1 MGVQDVVARLNKS
14 KSANT
19 AKPINTFTI
28 PPVPKRKIIMTDDKR
43 LPPSPAA
50 SPTSTMANS
59 SNKESLPTASGIASM
74 MQRFEQSSRS
84 PSPKSSPSPSPS
96 PKPSPSPSPSSSP
109 KPKPSPSQQVNKLP
123 TPPESPSER
132 QNKMNVTQTPRDVN
146 SLFKFDTTASEIV
159 DLFQT
164 LVDQNTAA
172 EEYIKTL
179 KQDVEKFSSD
189 ATKVRD
195 YEIRVE
201 YLALKLEQVSEERD
215 YFENELNELAHKQKQ
230 NVVMSSPL
238 SPAFSQI
245 DQHDIIIEDEQKL
258 QSQNNDAYMA
268 DLLNVYEEISDQDEN
283 EGDDMQLFD
292 EQSASQIQSQQ
303 EEIEILNDK
312 LVECDRGVQITLMK
326 YVADLETQRL
336 ETKALKQVVKKQDEL
351 ITKLET
357 KINTTPEDSDELLK
371 EQVEVQRVEL
381 ENKREL
387 LAQLLN
393 EREDLLRRLNSNQ
406 RNSILR
412 RSSIELLTNVINNR
426 PASFSSV
433 GSSSSRGTPPLT
445 APPKQPLP
453 PLPAPSSSSA

>member
-14 KSANT
+14 KSAN
-19 AKPINTFTI
+19 ASKPTSTI
-28 PPVPKRKIIMTDDKR
+28 PPVPKRKMVMTVDDKR
-43 LPPSPAA
+43 LPPSPAM
-50 SPTSTMANS
+50 SPTSTINS
-59 SNKESLPTASGIASM
+59 TSTSKRDDHTPTASGIASM
-74 MQRFEQSSRS
+74 MQRFEQTS
-84 PSPKSSPSPSPS
+84 PLTTT
-96 PKPSPSPSPSSSP
+96 
-109 KPKPSPSQQVNKLP
+109 KLP
-123 TPPESPSER
+123 SPPESPSQQ
-132 QNKMNVTQTPRDVN
+132 QNKLNVTQKPRDAHA
-146 SLFKFDTTASEIV
+146 LFKFDATASEMV

-164 LVDQNTAA
+164 LLDQNAAA

-179 KQDVEKFSSD
+179 KQDVEKYASD

-215 YFENELNELAHKQKQ
+215 YFEKELNELAHKQKQ
-230 NVVMSSPL
+230 QQQQQQNTAIMSSPM

-245 DQHDIIIEDEQKL
+245 DQRDIVIEDEQKL

-268 DLLNVYEEISDQDEN
+268 DLLNVYEEISDQDDHEGG
-283 EGDDMQLFD
+283 GDDMQLFD

-312 LVECDRGVQITLMK
+312 LIECDRGVQITLMK
-326 YVADLETQRL
+326 LEA
-336 ETKALKQVVKKQDEL
+336 KALKQVVKKQDEL

-357 KINTTPEDSDELLK
+357 KIKETPAESPDELLK

-406 RNSILR
+406 RNSLLR
-412 RSSIELLTNVINNR
+412 RSSIELLTNIINNNR

-433 GSSSSRGTPPLT
+433 ASSSGRGTPPLT

-453 PLPAPSSSSA
+453 PLPSPTSSSTA

>member
-19 AKPINTFTI
+19 SKPTSSI
-28 PPVPKRKIIMTDDKR
+28 PPVPKRKIVMTVDDKR
-43 LPPSPAA
+43 LPPSPAM
-50 SPTSTMANS
+50 SPTSTIAS
-59 SNKESLPTASGIASM
+59 SSRKDENPPTANGIASM
-74 MQRFEQSSRS
+74 MQRFEQKS
-84 PSPKSSPSPSPS
+84 PLPTTTTTTATTTTTTTTTT
-96 PKPSPSPSPSSSP
+96 
-109 KPKPSPSQQVNKLP
+109 KLP
-123 TPPESPSER
+123 SPPESPSPQ
-132 QNKMNVTQTPRDVN
+132 QNKLNVTQKPRDAH
-146 SLFKFDTTASEIV
+146 SLFKFDATASEIV
-159 DLFQT
+159 DLFQS
-164 LVDQNTAA
+164 LLDQNAAA

-179 KQDVEKFSSD
+179 KQDVEKYASD

-215 YFENELNELAHKQKQ
+215 YFEKELNELAHKQKQ
-230 NVVMSSPL
+230 TTVMSSPL
-238 SPAFSQI
+238 SPAYSQI
-245 DQHDIIIEDEQKL
+245 GQRDIVIEDEQKL

-268 DLLNVYEEISDQDEN
+268 DLLNVYEEISDQDDHEG
-283 EGDDMQLFD
+283 GDDMQLFD

-312 LVECDRGVQITLMK
+312 LIECDRGVQITLMK

-336 ETKALKQVVKKQDEL
+336 EAKALKQVVKKQDEL

-357 KINTTPEDSDELLK
+357 KIKEVPENPDELLK

-406 RNSILR
+406 RNSVLR
-412 RSSIELLTNVINNR
+412 RSSIELLTNIINNR

-433 GSSSSRGTPPLT
+433 ASSSGRGTPPLT

-453 PLPAPSSSSA
+453 PLPSPTSSSSA

>member
-19 AKPINTFTI
+19 SKPTTTI
-28 PPVPKRKIIMTDDKR
+28 PPVPKRRIGMTVDEKR
-43 LPPSPAA
+43 LPPSPAM
-50 SPTSTMANS
+50 SPTSTITSS
-59 SNKESLPTASGIASM
+59 SNNKKSENTPTASGIASM
-74 MQRFEQSSRS
+74 MQKFEQTS
-84 PSPKSSPSPSPS
+84 PLPAPSHATAA
-96 PKPSPSPSPSSSP
+96 
-109 KPKPSPSQQVNKLP
+109 KLP
-123 TPPESPSER
+123 SPPESPSQQ
-132 QNKMNVTQTPRDVN
+132 QNKLNVTQMPRDAN
-146 SLFKFDTTASEIV
+146 PLLKFDATASEIV

-164 LVDQNTAA
+164 LLDQNAAA
-172 EEYIKTL
+172 EEYIKAL
-179 KQDVEKFSSD
+179 KQDVEKYASD

-215 YFENELNELAHKQKQ
+215 YFEKELNELAHKQKQ
-230 NVVMSSPL
+230 NVIMSSPL

-245 DQHDIIIEDEQKL
+245 DQQDIVIEDEQKL

-268 DLLNVYEEISDQDEN
+268 DLLNVYEEISDHDDHEG
-283 EGDDMQLFD
+283 GDDMQLFD

-312 LVECDRGVQITLMK
+312 LIECDRGVQITLMK

-336 ETKALKQVVKKQDEL
+336 EAKALKQVVKKQDEL
-351 ITKLET
+351 ITKLEA
-357 KINTTPEDSDELLK
+357 KIKDTPENPDELLK

-412 RSSIELLTNVINNR
+412 RSSIELLTNVISNR

-433 GSSSSRGTPPLT
+433 ASSSGRGTPPLT

-453 PLPAPSSSSA
+453 PLPSPTSSSSA

>member
-19 AKPINTFTI
+19 TSKPTSSI
-28 PPVPKRKIIMTDDKR
+28 PPVPKRKIVMTTVDDKR
-43 LPPSPAA
+43 LPPSPAM
-50 SPTSTMANS
+50 SPTSTITANS
-59 SNKESLPTASGIASM
+59 SSNRRDDATPTASGIASM
-74 MQRFEQSSRS
+74 MQRFEQTSAVPTTTTSTTTT
-84 PSPKSSPSPSPS
+84 
-96 PKPSPSPSPSSSP
+96 
-109 KPKPSPSQQVNKLP
+109 KLP
-123 TPPESPSER
+123 SPPESPSQQ
-132 QNKMNVTQTPRDVN
+132 QNKLNVTQKPRDAH
-146 SLFKFDTTASEIV
+146 SLFKFDATASEIV

-164 LVDQNTAA
+164 LLDQNAAA
-172 EEYIKTL
+172 EEYIQTL
-179 KQDVEKFSSD
+179 KQDVEKYASD

-215 YFENELNELAHKQKQ
+215 YFEKELNELAHKQRQ
-230 NVVMSSPL
+230 TAIMSSPL

-245 DQHDIIIEDEQKL
+245 DQRDIVIEDEQKL

-268 DLLNVYEEISDQDEN
+268 DLLNVYEEISDQEDHDGG
-283 EGDDMQLFD
+283 GDDMQLFD

-312 LVECDRGVQITLMK
+312 LIECDRGVQITLMK

-336 ETKALKQVVKKQDEL
+336 EAKALKQVVKKQDEL
-351 ITKLET
+351 ITKLEA
-357 KINTTPEDSDELLK
+357 KIKEIPENPDALLK

-406 RNSILR
+406 RNSVLR
-412 RSSIELLTNVINNR
+412 RSSIELLTNIINNR
-426 PASFSSV
+426 PASYSSV
-433 GSSSSRGTPPLT
+433 ASSSGRGTPPLT

-453 PLPAPSSSSA
+453 PLPSPTSPSSPA

>member
-19 AKPINTFTI
+19 PKLTNNNI
-28 PPVPKRKIIMTDDKR
+28 PPVPKRKIVMPVDDKR
-43 LPPSPAA
+43 LPPSPAM
-50 SPTSTMANS
+50 SPTSTIIS
-59 SNKESLPTASGIASM
+59 SNRKDDNTPTASGIASM
-74 MQRFEQSSRS
+74 MQRFEQTS
-84 PSPKSSPSPSPS
+84 PLPNTSTTTPSHAPSAA
-96 PKPSPSPSPSSSP
+96 
-109 KPKPSPSQQVNKLP
+109 KLP
-123 TPPESPSER
+123 SPPESPSQQ
-132 QNKMNVTQTPRDVN
+132 QNKLHVTQKPRDAH
-146 SLFKFDTTASEIV
+146 SLFKFDATASEIV

-164 LVDQNTAA
+164 LLDQNAAA

-179 KQDVEKFSSD
+179 KQDVEKYASD

-215 YFENELNELAHKQKQ
+215 YFEKELNELAHKQKQ
-230 NVVMSSPL
+230 NTIMSSPL

-245 DQHDIIIEDEQKL
+245 DQRDIVIEDEQKL

-268 DLLNVYEEISDQDEN
+268 DLLNVYEEISDQDDHEG
-283 EGDDMQLFD
+283 GDDMQLFD

-312 LVECDRGVQITLMK
+312 LIECDRGVQITLMK

-336 ETKALKQVVKKQDEL
+336 EAKALKQVVKKQDEL

-357 KINTTPEDSDELLK
+357 KIKEIPENPDELLK

-412 RSSIELLTNVINNR
+412 RSSIELLTNIINNR
-426 PASFSSV
+426 PASYSSV
-433 GSSSSRGTPPLT
+433 ASSSGRGTPPLT

-453 PLPAPSSSSA
+453 PLPSPTSSSSA

>member
-1 MGVQDVVARLNKS
+1 
-14 KSANT
+14 
-19 AKPINTFTI
+19 
-28 PPVPKRKIIMTDDKR
+28 MTTVDDKR
-43 LPPSPAA
+43 LPPSPAM
-50 SPTSTMANS
+50 SPTSTITANS
-59 SNKESLPTASGIASM
+59 SSNRRDDATPTASGIASM
-74 MQRFEQSSRS
+74 MQRFEQTSAVPTTTTSTTTT
-84 PSPKSSPSPSPS
+84 
-96 PKPSPSPSPSSSP
+96 
-109 KPKPSPSQQVNKLP
+109 KLP
-123 TPPESPSER
+123 SPPESPSQQ
-132 QNKMNVTQTPRDVN
+132 QNKLNVTQKPRDAH
-146 SLFKFDTTASEIV
+146 SLFKFDATASEIV

-164 LVDQNTAA
+164 LLDQNAAA
-172 EEYIKTL
+172 EEYIQTL
-179 KQDVEKFSSD
+179 KQDVEKYASD

-215 YFENELNELAHKQKQ
+215 YFEKELNELAHKQRQ
-230 NVVMSSPL
+230 TAIMSSPL

-245 DQHDIIIEDEQKL
+245 DQRDIVIEDEQKL

-268 DLLNVYEEISDQDEN
+268 DLLNVYEEISDQEDHDGG
-283 EGDDMQLFD
+283 GDDMQLFD

-312 LVECDRGVQITLMK
+312 LIECDRGVQITLMK

-336 ETKALKQVVKKQDEL
+336 EAKALKQVVKKQDEL
-351 ITKLET
+351 ITKLEA
-357 KINTTPEDSDELLK
+357 KIKEIPENPDALLK

-406 RNSILR
+406 RNSVLR
-412 RSSIELLTNVINNR
+412 RSSIELLTNIINNR
-426 PASFSSV
+426 PASYSSV
-433 GSSSSRGTPPLT
+433 ASSSGRGTPPLT

-453 PLPAPSSSSA
+453 PLPSPTSSSSPA